1 MLAATDTDQQRNQS
15 KSTEKT
21 GSISLEMALMPGK
34 NGDLG
39 VECLPVVLDLAFR
52 AGDKMGA
59 EAGMQVSR
67 HQLSIGAFSCDEK
80 MRGEWSP

>member
-1 MLAATDTDQQRNQS
+1 M
-15 KSTEKT
+15 KKT
-21 GSISLEMALMPGK
+21 RSIFFGVVLMPRK
-34 NGDLG
+34 HVDLG
-39 VECLPVVLDLAFR
+39 VECLPVVLDLAFGV
-52 AGDKMGA
+52 GDKMGA